1 MITTPASDVVLD
13 EVQARKIEV
22 AGHKLSVIETEVVIA
37 NRNLRVL
44 KDDIV
49 KATLQYQE
57 LEDKLASFEKE
68 VKKSTEQKKVLE
80 EEVAD
85 MKVFLQKTT
94 DALDGLKEGRERLER
109 ELSAREDKVVADEK
123 ALALAVEQHA
133 QEAASLEKKRKEVEE
148 ARDAFAIASAKIT
161 WQ

>member
-123 ALALAVEQHA
+123 ALALAVAQNA
-133 QEAASLEKKRKEVEE
+133 QEAVSLEKKRKEVEE